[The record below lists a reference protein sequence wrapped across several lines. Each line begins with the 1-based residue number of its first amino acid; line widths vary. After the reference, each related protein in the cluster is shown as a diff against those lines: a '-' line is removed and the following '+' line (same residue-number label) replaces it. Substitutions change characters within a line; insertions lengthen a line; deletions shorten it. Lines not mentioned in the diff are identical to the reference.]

1 MVGRLDAVNG
11 TADEIDQ
18 RVRPI
23 ELARPRA
30 EGSRVPND
38 EPARSVAGWLMS
50 PQHDDL
56 GSAANQVS
64 GEALAQKSCAA
75 SNYHSMS
82 CRHSRLYCRFSRR
95 RDRPRGDGVQAIMR
109 DGILNLLIFVTG
121 ILWAVLIVTWSESMF
136 QRPHQ
141 VAWRFALPSFGV
153 ALLIGWFLLA
163 MFRAGKAQSTRT

>member
-1 MVGRLDAVNG
+1 MRRRHLHPYAWRCDPALKCTTEQRRRLDARSQDLVAMVGRLDAVNG

-64 GEALAQKSCAA
+64 
-75 SNYHSMS
+75 
-82 CRHSRLYCRFSRR
+82 
-95 RDRPRGDGVQAIMR
+95 
-109 DGILNLLIFVTG
+109 
-121 ILWAVLIVTWSESMF
+121 
-136 QRPHQ
+136 
-141 VAWRFALPSFGV
+141 
-153 ALLIGWFLLA
+153 
-163 MFRAGKAQSTRT
+163 